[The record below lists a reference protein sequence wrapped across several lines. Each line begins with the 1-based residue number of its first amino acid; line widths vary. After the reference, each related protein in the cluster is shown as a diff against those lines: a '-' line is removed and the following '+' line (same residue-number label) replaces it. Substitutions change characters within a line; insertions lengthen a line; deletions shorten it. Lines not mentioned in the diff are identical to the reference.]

1 VRARREGGR
10 CRTSW
15 YATFNAT
22 IPSATARNETAAVR
36 TGATS
41 EVIEA
46 GDERRTETRDDGSE
60 RLHDWVLFLIPF
72 HPLLPCPYY
81 RLVPTREL
89 AAITHQSTV
98 LTSPSNSPVPSRLH
112 LPSSGPNQQLPHPD
126 E

>member
-1 VRARREGGR
+1 MRARREGGR

-22 IPSATARNETAAVR
+22 IPSATARNETTAVR

-46 GDERRTETRDDGSE
+46 GDERRTGNDGSE
-60 RLHDWVLFLIPF
+60 RLQDWVLFLIPF
-72 HPLLPCPYY
+72 HPLLPCPSY
-81 RLVPTREL
+81 RLIPTREL
-89 AAITHQSTV
+89 APHIHQSTV
-98 LTSPSNSPVPSRLH
+98 LTSLSNSPVPSRLH

>member
-1 VRARREGGR
+1 MRARREGGR

-46 GDERRTETRDDGSE
+46 GDGRQTATMAQNDCRTGSSSSS
-60 RLHDWVLFLIPF
+60 H
-72 HPLLPCPYY
+72 HLLPCPSY
-81 RLVPTREL
+81 RLIPTREL
-89 AAITHQSTV
+89 APHIHQSTV
-98 LTSPSNSPVPSRLH
+98 LTSLSNSPVPSRLH

>member
-1 VRARREGGR
+1 MRARREGGR

-22 IPSATARNETAAVR
+22 IPSATARNETTAVR

-46 GDERRTETRDDGSE
+46 GDGRQTATMAQN
-60 RLHDWVLFLIPF
+60 DWVLFLIPF
-72 HPLLPCPYY
+72 HPLLPCPSY